1 MDTIMDKVRDL
12 VATSAGIPKAELKL
26 ESKFVDDLGM
36 DSLDQIEA
44 TMAIEEAFGIDIPD
58 QEVEELLTIK
68 DMVEYIKKKKG
79 GD

>member
-12 VATSAGIPKAELKL
+12 VATSASIPKVELKP

-44 TMAIEEAFGIDIPD
+44 TMAIEEAFGIEIPD